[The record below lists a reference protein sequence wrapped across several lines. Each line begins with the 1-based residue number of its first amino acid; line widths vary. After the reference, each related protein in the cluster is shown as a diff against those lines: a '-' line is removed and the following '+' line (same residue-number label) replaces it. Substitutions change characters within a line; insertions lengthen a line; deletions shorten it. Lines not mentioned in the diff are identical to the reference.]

1 MDRKVKV
8 LLYGKFCG
16 ILSQDAQGFTF
27 EYEPSYK
34 GRSLSLSMPLGDG
47 PFENKE
53 LHPFFLSLAPEGW
66 LKKRYSELQKI
77 DENDPLGMLLSNG
90 KNLLGAVQLLRLE
103 DHVSEQ

>member
-16 ILSQDAQGFTF
+16 VLSQHEHGFTF
-27 EYEPSYK
+27 EYDSQYE
-34 GRSLSLSMPLGDG
+34 GRSLSLSLPLNVGLFDS
-47 PFENKE
+47 ET

-90 KNLLGAVQLLRLE
+90 SDLLGAVQLMRFDE
-103 DHVSEQ
+103 HVS

>member
-16 ILSQDAQGFTF
+16 ILSQDESGFTF
-27 EYEPSYK
+27 EYAPSYK
-34 GRSLSLSMPLGDG
+34 SRSLSLSMPVSKSKFTS
-47 PFENKE
+47 PH
-53 LHPFFLSLAPEGW
+53 LHPFFQSLAPEGW

-90 KNLLGAVQLLRLE
+90 QNLLGAVQLLRLDDNE
-103 DHVSEQ
+103 SEQ

>member
-16 ILSQDAQGFTF
+16 VLSQTEQGFTF
-27 EYEPSYK
+27 DYDSSYK
-34 GRSLSLSMPLGDG
+34 GRNLSLSMPLSDG
-47 PFENKE
+47 PFKSKE

-103 DHVSEQ
+103 DNVSEQ

>member
-16 ILSQDAQGFTF
+16 VLSQNKQGFTF
-27 EYEPSYK
+27 EYDPSYK
-34 GRSLSLSMPLGDG
+34 GRSLSLSMSLEDG
-47 PFENKE
+47 PFESKE

-77 DENDPLGMLLSNG
+77 DENDPLGMLLANG

>member
-8 LLYGKFCG
+8 LLYKKFCG
-16 ILSQDAQGFTF
+16 VLWQDANGFTF
-27 EYEPSYK
+27 EYDAKYK
-34 GRSLSLSMPLGDG
+34 GRSLSLSMPLEQKR
-47 PFENKE
+47 FESKE

-66 LKKRYSELQKI
+66 LKKRYSEIQKI

-90 KNLLGAVQLLRLE
+90 SNLLGAVQLLRFE

>member
-16 ILSQDAQGFTF
+16 ILSQDDRGFTF
-27 EYEPSYK
+27 EYDQSYK
-34 GRSLSLSMPLGDG
+34 GRSLSLSMPITVGT
-47 PFENKE
+47 FTSSE
-53 LHPFFLSLAPEGW
+53 LHPFFQSLAPEGW

-90 KNLLGAVQLLRLE
+90 QNLLGAVQLLRL
-103 DHVSEQ
+103 DDDGSEQ

>member
-16 ILSQDAQGFTF
+16 VLSQSSQGFTF
-27 EYEPSYK
+27 EYDANYK
-34 GRSLSLSMPLGDG
+34 GRSLSMSMPLDKGWFDS
-47 PFENKE
+47 KE

-66 LKKRYSELQKI
+66 LKKRYSELQRI

-90 KNLLGAVQLLRLE
+90 KNLLGAVQLLRF
-103 DHVSEQ
+103 

>member
-16 ILSQDAQGFTF
+16 VLSQGSQGFTF
-27 EYEPSYK
+27 EYDANYK
-34 GRSLSLSMPLGDG
+34 GRSLSMSMPLDKGRFDS
-47 PFENKE
+47 KE

-66 LKKRYSELQKI
+66 LKKRYSELQRI

-90 KNLLGAVQLLRLE
+90 KNLLGAVQLLRFE

>member
-16 ILSQDAQGFTF
+16 VLSQNAHGFTF
-27 EYEPSYK
+27 EYDPAYK
-34 GRSLSLSMPLGDG
+34 GRSLSLGMPLEKNR
-47 PFENKE
+47 FESKA

-90 KNLLGAVQLLRLE
+90 KDLLGAVQLMRLE
-103 DHVSEQ
+103 EDVSE

>member
-16 ILSQDAQGFTF
+16 VLSQNEQGFLF
-27 EYEPSYK
+27 EYEPGYR
-34 GRSLSLSMPLGDG
+34 GRSLSLSMPVADG
-47 PFENKE
+47 PFESKE

-103 DHVSEQ
+103 EHVSEQ